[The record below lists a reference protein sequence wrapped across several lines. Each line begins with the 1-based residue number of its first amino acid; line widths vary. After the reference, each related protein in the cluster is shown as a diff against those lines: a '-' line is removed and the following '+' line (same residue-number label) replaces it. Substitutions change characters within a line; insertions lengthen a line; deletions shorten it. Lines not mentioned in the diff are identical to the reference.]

1 MTAIRTVAVAGLG
14 LIGGSLARDLAARG
28 VRVLGCDPDAGA
40 LDAAVAEGVVSALG
54 PGLEGVEDADALV
67 LAVHVH
73 AAPALLQAVAPR
85 LDGVRLITDA
95 GSTKA
100 GIVAAAARLGLGA
113 KFVGAHPLAGD
124 HRSGW
129 PASRLGL
136 FAGAALYLTPSP
148 ESGAEAV
155 ALARELWTLVGT
167 RTVEMDAEE
176 HDRLLAWISH
186 LPQVVSSALAAVLAG
201 RGITRGDL
209 GRGGRDVTRL
219 AGSSPGMW
227 RDILAANAAAVTDA
241 IAEME
246 RQLAAA
252 RAAIDSGDADAIQ
265 AWLAEP
271 NQWAAREP

>member
-1 MTAIRTVAVAGLG
+1 VTAIRTVAVAGLG

-54 PGLEGVEDADALV
+54 AGLEGVEDADALV

-85 LDGVRLITDA
+85 LGRVRLVTDA

-136 FAGAALYLTPSP
+136 FAGAALYLTPSA

-155 ALARELWTLVGT
+155 ALARELWTRVGA
-167 RTVEMDAEE
+167 RMVEMDAEE
-176 HDRLLAWISH
+176 HDRLLAWVSH

-209 GRGGRDVTRL
+209 GRGGRDITRL
-219 AGSSPGMW
+219 AGSSPEMW
-227 RDILAANAAAVTDA
+227 RDILAANAASVTGA

-246 RQLAAA
+246 RQLASA
-252 RAAIDSGDADAIQ
+252 RAAIGSGDAEAIR
-265 AWLAEP
+265 AWLAES
-271 NQWAAREP
+271 NQWAARDP